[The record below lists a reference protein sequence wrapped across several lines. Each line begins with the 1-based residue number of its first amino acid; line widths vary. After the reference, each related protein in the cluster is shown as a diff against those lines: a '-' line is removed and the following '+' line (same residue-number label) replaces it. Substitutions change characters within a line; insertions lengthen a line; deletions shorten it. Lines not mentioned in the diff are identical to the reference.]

1 MGSRRLDSVLC
12 MDPHVTFHPHI
23 CGEKSNNRIPA
34 TRFRS
39 VRGSACDGSGS
50 PTAKRAILNVVDDD
64 HIGDDVDDHDDVVTV
79 GLGMDLWV
87 G

>member
-1 MGSRRLDSVLC
+1 MRGSAFNFSSSQT
-12 MDPHVTFHPHI
+12 MHS
-23 CGEKSNNRIPA
+23 GEKSNNRIPA

>member
-1 MGSRRLDSVLC
+1 MHS
-12 MDPHVTFHPHI
+12 
-23 CGEKSNNRIPA
+23 GEKSNNRIPA

-50 PTAKRAILNVVDDD
+50 PTANRAILNVVDDD
-64 HIGDDVDDHDDVVTV
+64 DDGDDGDDVDDHDDVVTV